1 MLIEE
6 WGEGRHGKKQQ
17 QKTNTMANKVS
28 RRVRVLKLTPSA
40 VGFHTVERYLAKV
53 HKALR
58 NFVECNRNGKQAK
71 IQLKLRLEMFKYAP
85 ENKVIKYNSTF
96 ATVMMVVQSRNQ
108 TSKVLKKLYHS
119 LTSNVE
125 AFIRMGSGWTV
136 NRIIFLEIQLVKCK
150 KYVGGSRVNTT
161 DLPPEI
167 QGKKAVLNV
176 KGAPK
181 DWCFHYAVAA
191 SLLDFPPEK
200 HPERAYHYRTMVA
213 ELEKVCTPMTIDNIP
228 KFERKNRVRVDVF
241 EWNNTKKKA
250 GLLYKS
256 QGKSGPLCRVLLYQN
271 QYYPV
276 RNMNKLFCYQNKG
289 IRYICGHCYAY
300 FSTKPGRQ
308 RHEKSCE
315 NQGKMTYL
323 MPVQEDTVF
332 NVKSFGKS

>member
-1 MLIEE
+1 
-6 WGEGRHGKKQQ
+6 
-17 QKTNTMANKVS
+17 MANKVS

-85 ENKVIKYNSTF
+85 ENKLIKYNPTF

-213 ELEKVCTPMTIDNIP
+213 ELEKVCMPMTIDNIP
-228 KFERKNRVRVDVF
+228 KFERKNRVHVDVF

-256 QGKSGPLCRVLLYQN
+256 QGKSDPYAE
-271 QYYPV
+271 
-276 RNMNKLFCYQNKG
+276 FCYTRT
-289 IRYICGHCYAY
+289 IIILWEIWISC
-300 FSTKPGRQ
+300 SVTKT
-308 RHEKSCE
+308 KVYD
-315 NQGKMTYL
+315 TY
-323 MPVQEDTVF
+323 VDTVMHTSPP
-332 NVKSFGKS
+332 NLEGNDMKNHVKTKAKRLIWCQYGERRYGFQC